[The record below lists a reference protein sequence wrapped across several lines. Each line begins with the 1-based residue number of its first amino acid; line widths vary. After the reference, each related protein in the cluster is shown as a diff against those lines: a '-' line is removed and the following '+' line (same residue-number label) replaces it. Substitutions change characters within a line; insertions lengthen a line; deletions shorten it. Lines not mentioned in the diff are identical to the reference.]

1 MVHLTS
7 DYRNCCV
14 PLDSNGRHWS
24 SYKLRQ
30 SQFPGSGRT
39 PHKFIWTV
47 PVRRSPALSN
57 PCGGVDWPKCFQ
69 LSSEMMGGVCGTGW
83 PLLWPLLDDT
93 MSLSPACGC
102 SWGQARLT
110 LPCNKKSNAS
120 PPLPASG
127 ILLTLFT
134 SLLSLSLSIIY
145 AILLFRPCLKPLFP
159 PSIIST
165 AAYSQLYNHN
175 GENYR

>member
-1 MVHLTS
+1 
-7 DYRNCCV
+7 
-14 PLDSNGRHWS
+14 
-24 SYKLRQ
+24 
-30 SQFPGSGRT
+30 
-39 PHKFIWTV
+39 
-47 PVRRSPALSN
+47 
-57 PCGGVDWPKCFQ
+57 
-69 LSSEMMGGVCGTGW
+69 
-83 PLLWPLLDDT
+83 
-93 MSLSPACGC
+93 
-102 SWGQARLT
+102 
-110 LPCNKKSNAS
+110 
-120 PPLPASG
+120 LPASG